1 MVPLAHAVWSW
12 HHQEPHKGLRDEGQ
26 MGMSLQEEVSGETG
40 MAGELKVGMMEKSL
54 PWAPRSTREV
64 LSILSPQRSQVPVCQ
79 DQAPLCVRLWE
90 ASRPAL

>member
-1 MVPLAHAVWSW
+1 MVPLAHAAWSW
-12 HHQEPHKGLRDEGQ
+12 HHQEPHKGLGDEGQ

-64 LSILSPQRSQVPVCQ
+64 LSPQRSHVPVCQ